1 MTTERRNLDIER
13 NRSSTFINKQL
24 QSRSRSFSKKI
35 FSSKHDS
42 NSNMKIE
49 LNFQFERVIE
59 FTTSEFLS
67 LKNQDFVIS
76 IDESSKAQDKR
87 FVKDMKISSFKKSHQ
102 IFEMNDSLIII
113 VEIISSSNN
122 RNFNYNK
129 TLYTRECV
137 MLLLML
143 KILSSS
149 NSISY
154 RFSLFWNQIS
164 SQNVEA
170 TIAIYRLLSNAKKKS
185 VNAKAIQILDA
196 KNCSY
201 FHNLKV
207 FHSFLKRVREDLS
220 NTSDDFIEIVS
231 VRERTASILSKLQSI
246 EIKTLESSSIM
257 NSSSRSKLSIL
268 LKSAMYSILWGS
280 LRRRKLARLG
290 LACQAN
296 EEYLRSS
303 VHNYSVI

>member
-1 MTTERRNLDIER
+1 MTIEKRNLDIER
-13 NRSSTFINKQL
+13 NRSSTLVNKQS

-42 NSNMKIE
+42 NSNMKVE
-49 LNFQFERVIE
+49 SSSQFERVIE
-59 FTTSEFLS
+59 FTTNESLS

-129 TLYTRECV
+129 ILYTRECV

-154 RFSLFWNQIS
+154 RSSLF
-164 SQNVEA
+164 
-170 TIAIYRLLSNAKKKS
+170 
-185 VNAKAIQILDA
+185 
-196 KNCSY
+196 
-201 FHNLKV
+201 
-207 FHSFLKRVREDLS
+207 
-220 NTSDDFIEIVS
+220 
-231 VRERTASILSKLQSI
+231 
-246 EIKTLESSSIM
+246 
-257 NSSSRSKLSIL
+257 
-268 LKSAMYSILWGS
+268 
-280 LRRRKLARLG
+280 
-290 LACQAN
+290 
-296 EEYLRSS
+296 
-303 VHNYSVI
+303 